1 MQYEYERY
9 LQELGARVR
18 KLRTGRKLTHR
29 QMIAEHGFHLNQLH
43 RIEKGEP
50 VSVQTLL
57 RLCSAFDLKMA
68 ELLDG
73 LGEDAGDAGR
83 PLE

>member
-1 MQYEYERY
+1 MQYEYERF

-29 QMIAEHGFHLNQLH
+29 QMIAEHGFHLN

-73 LGEDAGDAGR
+73 LG
-83 PLE
+83 